1 MADDP
6 QAPSTVQTSYD
17 RVAETYAERIFGELA
32 YKPMDRALLD
42 CFVEDVDGR
51 GVVAD
56 LGCGPGHVGRYLAR
70 QGIPMLGVD
79 LAPEM
84 IAIARRLTPAM
95 TFLQG
100 DMRAL
105 TVPDKAWC
113 GITAFY
119 SLIHFSP
126 HELPQVLAECYRV
139 LTNGGLLLLA
149 VHLGEDERKHNE
161 ELWGI
166 PIQLDHYLYRVET
179 MTDILRAVGFTLEAS
194 VIRAPYPPAVEYQ
207 SQRAYLFARKP

>member
-1 MADDP
+1 
-6 QAPSTVQTSYD
+6 
-17 RVAETYAERIFGELA
+17 
-32 YKPMDRALLD
+32 DRALLD
-42 CFVEDVDGR
+42 CFAESVDGR

-56 LGCGPGHVGRYLAR
+56 LGCGPGHVGRYLSR
-70 QGIPMLGVD
+70 QGIPTLGVD

-84 IAIARRLTPAM
+84 VAIARRLTPAM

-105 TVPDKAWC
+105 TAPNEAWC

-126 HELPQVLAECYRV
+126 RELPEALAECYRV
-139 LTNGGLLLLA
+139 LAHEGLLLLA
-149 VHLGEDERKHNE
+149 LHLGEDELIHND

-166 PIQLDHYLYRVET
+166 PIQLDLYLYRVET
-179 MTDILRAVGFTLEAS
+179 VTDILRAVGFTLEAS
-194 VIRAPYPPAVEYQ
+194 VIRAPYPPAVEHQ
-207 SQRAYLFARKP
+207 SQRAYLLARKP